1 MQRNRSMLLALLLI
15 AIGVVLLLRNTDV
28 IPDDVAIWPLIV
40 IGIGVWLLVQRL
52 VPGGGW
58 GHDGYVWPLILI
70 AVGVVF
76 LLRDLDVIDSD
87 VTLWPVILI
96 AIGLGIVLSAVTD
109 RGGSRG
115 GVVTPRSVPLDGAST
130 ASVRVKHGAGRLAIR
145 STPAPE
151 SLVDGTFTGNVQLR
165 VDRRGDH
172 ADVVVEGRWTGPW
185 DWDRR
190 GFDWAIGLT
199 RAIPVRLTVDAGAN
213 QADIDLSDLTIPEL
227 VMNTG
232 ASDTSIVMPS
242 RGTTDASVRCG
253 AAKVRI
259 RIPAATAARISVRA
273 GLMGVD
279 VDQTR
284 FPKSDVGYRSPGF
297 DTASDR
303 VDLRVEGGAA
313 GLEIR

>member
-96 AIGLGIVLSAVTD
+96 AIGLGIVLSAVTN
-109 RGGSRG
+109 RGGSG
-115 GVVTPRSVPLDGAST
+115 GDVATPRSVPLDGAST

-145 STPAPE
+145 STPALE

-242 RGTTDASVRCG
+242 RGTTDASVKCG

-303 VDLRVEGGAA
+303 VDLRVEGGAS